1 MKAASIHELKKE
13 LLHLDEKS
21 LVATCLRLA
30 RYKKDNKEL
39 MTYLLFEAH
48 DEEGYRQ
55 SIKKEIDDQ
64 LAEMN
69 RSSLY
74 FVKKTL
80 RKILRNTN
88 KYIRYSGEKQTTVEV
103 LLYFCEA
110 VKKEGIPLGESKVIS
125 NMFAAQIKK
134 IRTTLKGLHEDLQ
147 YDYEQQLQD
156 LEAYHELLK

>member
-55 SIKKEIDDQ
+55 
-64 LAEMN
+64 
-69 RSSLY
+69 
-74 FVKKTL
+74 
-80 RKILRNTN
+80 
-88 KYIRYSGEKQTTVEV
+88 
-103 LLYFCEA
+103 
-110 VKKEGIPLGESKVIS
+110 
-125 NMFAAQIKK
+125 
-134 IRTTLKGLHEDLQ
+134 
-147 YDYEQQLQD
+147 
-156 LEAYHELLK
+156 